1 MSQLKL
7 SQGLYAPF
15 KINMEIEFAKK
26 VGRLPCL
33 RSSNLM
39 LSVLKGT
46 DDTLEVED
54 ILNSNILLFL
64 LE

>member
-15 KINMEIEFAKK
+15 KINMEREFAKK

-54 ILNSNILLFL
+54 ILNSNILFL